1 MRQLVISSPGVVEL
15 REAETP
21 EPGPG
26 EILVLTMAVGI
37 CGSDLHALA
46 GAHPFI
52 TLPCVPGHEVVGVV
66 GKTGEG
72 VTGLK
77 AGMRVILEP
86 NLVCG
91 QCPYCRSGRYNVCER
106 LRVVGCQT
114 AGAMADAFT
123 APANRFHVIPDS
135 LTDAQAALAEPLST
149 AVHAVRMAGQLAGA
163 AVAVLGG
170 GTIGLL
176 TLIAAVRAGARAVA
190 VSEPRE
196 SKRRRALRLG
206 AAFCADPLTADPVPA
221 IREALGGHAD
231 VTFDCVSSQASTV
244 QAIRLAENGGT
255 VMVVGVAAEDVT
267 IPLSIIQDREIRLAG
282 SAMYVRQDVLRA
294 IDLMSDGVVPAGEL
308 VTATLPLAEGAQAF
322 KRAASGDD
330 VKVHLYPARA

>member
-15 REAETP
+15 QEAETP

-26 EILVLTMAVGI
+26 EVQVLTKAVGI

-52 TLPCVPGHEVVGVV
+52 ALPCVPGHEVVGVV

-72 VTGLK
+72 VTGLE

-91 QCPYCRSGRYNVCER
+91 RCPYCRAGRYNICQQ
-106 LRVVGCQT
+106 LKVVGCQT

-123 APANRFHVIPDS
+123 APASRFHPVPDS
-135 LTDAQAALAEPLST
+135 LTDAQAALVEPLST

-163 AVAVLGG
+163 DVAVLGG

-176 TLIAAVRAGARAVA
+176 TLIAAIRAGARAVA
-190 VSEPRE
+190 VSEPRD
-196 SKRRRALRLG
+196 SKRQRALRLG
-206 AAFCADPLTADPVPA
+206 AAFCADPLMADPVPP

-231 VTFDCVSSQASTV
+231 VTFDCVSSQASTG

-255 VMVVGVAAEDVT
+255 VMVVGVAAKDVT
-267 IPLSIIQDREIRLAG
+267 IPLPIIQDREIRLAG
-282 SAMYVRQDVLRA
+282 SAMYVREDVLRA
-294 IDLMSDGVVPAGEL
+294 IDLMTDGAAPPGEL
-308 VTATLPLAEGAQAF
+308 VTATFPLAEGAQAF
-322 KRAASGDD
+322 ERAASGDD
-330 VKVHLYPARA
+330 VKVHLVTS

>member
-1 MRQLVISSPGVVEL
+1 MRQLVIRSPGVVEL
-15 REAETP
+15 QEAETP

-26 EILVLTMAVGI
+26 EVQVLTKAVGI

-52 TLPCVPGHEVVGVV
+52 ALPCVPGHEVVGVI
-66 GKTGEG
+66 GQTGEG
-72 VTGLK
+72 VTGLE

-91 QCPYCRSGRYNVCER
+91 RCPYCRAGRYNICQQ
-106 LRVVGCQT
+106 LKVVGCQT

-123 APANRFHVIPDS
+123 APASRFHPVPDS
-135 LTDAQAALAEPLST
+135 LTDAQAALVEPLST
-149 AVHAVRMAGQLAGA
+149 AVHAVRMAGPLAGA
-163 AVAVLGG
+163 DVAVLGG

-176 TLIAAVRAGARAVA
+176 TLIAALRAGARAVA
-190 VSEPRE
+190 VSEPRD
-196 SKRRRALRLG
+196 SKRQRALRLG
-206 AAFCADPLTADPVPA
+206 AAFCADPLMADPVPP

-231 VTFDCVSSQASTV
+231 VTFDCVSSQASTG

-255 VMVVGVAAEDVT
+255 VMVVGVAAKDVT
-267 IPLSIIQDREIRLAG
+267 IPLPIIQDREIRLAG
-282 SAMYVRQDVLRA
+282 SAMYVREDVLRA
-294 IDLMSDGVVPAGEL
+294 IDLMTDGAVPPGEL

-330 VKVHLYPARA
+330 VKVHLVTS

>member
-15 REAETP
+15 QEAETP

-26 EILVLTMAVGI
+26 EVQVLTKAVGI

-52 TLPCVPGHEVVGVV
+52 ALPCVPGHEVVGVI

-72 VTGLK
+72 VTGLE

-91 QCPYCRSGRYNVCER
+91 RCPYCRAGRYNICQQ
-106 LRVVGCQT
+106 LKVVGCQT

-123 APANRFHVIPDS
+123 APASRFHPVPDS
-135 LTDAQAALAEPLST
+135 LTDTQAALVEPLST

-163 AVAVLGG
+163 DVAVLGG

-176 TLIAAVRAGARAVA
+176 TLIAAIRAGARAVA
-190 VSEPRE
+190 VSEPRD
-196 SKRRRALRLG
+196 SKRQRALRLG
-206 AAFCADPLTADPVPA
+206 AAFCADPLMADPVPP

-231 VTFDCVSSQASTV
+231 VTFDCVSSQASTG

-255 VMVVGVAAEDVT
+255 VMVVGVAAKDVT
-267 IPLSIIQDREIRLAG
+267 IPLPIIQDREIRLAG
-282 SAMYVRQDVLRA
+282 SAMYVREDVLRA
-294 IDLMSDGVVPAGEL
+294 IDLMTDDAVPAGEL
-308 VTATLPLAEGAQAF
+308 VTATLLLAEGAQAF

-330 VKVHLYPARA
+330 VKVHLVTS

>member
-26 EILVLTMAVGI
+26 EVRVLTTAVGI

-52 TLPCVPGHEVVGVV
+52 TLPCVPGHEVAGVV

-72 VTGLK
+72 VTGLD
-77 AGMRVILEP
+77 AGLRVILEP
-86 NLVCG
+86 NLICG
-91 QCPYCRSGRYNVCER
+91 QCPYCRSGRYNLCER

-114 AGAMADAFT
+114 AGAMADAFI
-123 APANRFHVIPDS
+123 APASRFHVIPES
-135 LTDAQAALAEPLST
+135 LTDAQAALVEPLST
-149 AVHAVRMAGQLAGA
+149 AVHAVRMAGRLAGA

-170 GTIGLL
+170 GSIGLL
-176 TLIAAVRAGARAVA
+176 TVIAAVRAGARAVA

-196 SKRRRALRLG
+196 SKRQRARRLG

-231 VTFDCVSSQASTV
+231 VTFDCVSSQASTA

-255 VMVVGVAAEDVT
+255 VMVVGVAANDVT

-282 SAMYVRQDVLRA
+282 SAMYVREDVLRA
-294 IDLMSDGVVPAGEL
+294 IDLMSDGAVPPGEL

-322 KRAASGDD
+322 ERAASGED
-330 VKVHLYPARA
+330 VKVQLVTA

>member
-15 REAETP
+15 QEAETP

-26 EILVLTMAVGI
+26 EVQVLTKAVGI

-52 TLPCVPGHEVVGVV
+52 ALPCVPGHEVVGVI

-72 VTGLK
+72 VTGLE

-86 NLVCG
+86 NLICG
-91 QCPYCRSGRYNVCER
+91 RCPYCRAGRYNICQQ
-106 LRVVGCQT
+106 LKVVGCQT

-123 APANRFHVIPDS
+123 APASRFHPVPDS
-135 LTDAQAALAEPLST
+135 LTDTQAALVEPLST
-149 AVHAVRMAGQLAGA
+149 AVHAVRMTGQLAGA
-163 AVAVLGG
+163 DVAVFGG

-176 TLIAAVRAGARAVA
+176 TLIAAIRAGARAVA
-190 VSEPRE
+190 VSEPRD
-196 SKRRRALRLG
+196 SKRQRALRLG
-206 AAFCADPLTADPVPA
+206 AAFCADPLMADPVPP

-231 VTFDCVSSQASTV
+231 VTFDCVSSQASTG

-255 VMVVGVAAEDVT
+255 VMVVGVAAKDVT
-267 IPLSIIQDREIRLAG
+267 IPLPIIQDREIRLAG
-282 SAMYVRQDVLRA
+282 SAMYVREDVLRA
-294 IDLMSDGVVPAGEL
+294 IDLMTDGAVPAGEL
-308 VTATLPLAEGAQAF
+308 VTATLLLAEGAQAF
-322 KRAASGDD
+322 RRAASGDD
-330 VKVHLYPARA
+330 VKVHLVTS

>member
-26 EILVLTMAVGI
+26 EVRVLTRAVGI

-52 TLPCVPGHEVVGVV
+52 VLPCVPGHEVVGVI
-66 GKTGEG
+66 GKTGDG
-72 VTGLK
+72 VTGLE

-91 QCPYCRSGRYNVCER
+91 RCPYCRAGRYNICQQ
-106 LRVVGCQT
+106 LKVVGCQT

-123 APANRFHVIPDS
+123 APASRFHPVPDS
-135 LTDAQAALAEPLST
+135 LTDAQAALVEPLST
-149 AVHAVRMAGQLAGA
+149 AVHAVRMAGDLAGA
-163 AVAVLGG
+163 DVAVLGA

-176 TLIAAVRAGARAVA
+176 TLVAAIRAGARAVA
-190 VSEPRE
+190 VSEPRD
-196 SKRRRALRLG
+196 SKRQRALRLG
-206 AAFCADPLTADPVPA
+206 ATFCADPLIADPVPP

-231 VTFDCVSSQASTV
+231 VTFDCVSSQASTG

-255 VMVVGVAAEDVT
+255 VMVVGVAAKDVT
-267 IPLSIIQDREIRLAG
+267 VPLPIIQDREIRLAG
-282 SAMYVRQDVLRA
+282 SAMYVREDVLRA
-294 IDLMSDGVVPAGEL
+294 IELMADGVVPAGEL
-308 VTATLPLAEGAQAF
+308 VTATVPLADGAQAF
-322 KRAASGDD
+322 KRAASGDE
-330 VKVHLYPARA
+330 VKVHLVTS

>member
-15 REAETP
+15 QEAETP

-26 EILVLTMAVGI
+26 EVQVLTKAVGI

-52 TLPCVPGHEVVGVV
+52 ALPCVPGHEVVGVI

-72 VTGLK
+72 VTGLE

-91 QCPYCRSGRYNVCER
+91 RCPYCRAGRYNICQQ
-106 LRVVGCQT
+106 LKVVGCQT

-123 APANRFHVIPDS
+123 APASRFHPVPDS
-135 LTDAQAALAEPLST
+135 LTDTQAALVEPLST

-163 AVAVLGG
+163 DVAVLGG

-176 TLIAAVRAGARAVA
+176 TLIAAIRAGARAVA
-190 VSEPRE
+190 VSEPRD
-196 SKRRRALRLG
+196 SKRQRALRLG
-206 AAFCADPLTADPVPA
+206 AAFCADPLKADPVPP

-231 VTFDCVSSQASTV
+231 VTFDCVSSQASTG

-255 VMVVGVAAEDVT
+255 VMVVGVAAKDVT
-267 IPLSIIQDREIRLAG
+267 IPLPIIQDREIRLAG
-282 SAMYVRQDVLRA
+282 SAMYVREDVLRA
-294 IDLMSDGVVPAGEL
+294 IDLMTDGAVPPGEL
-308 VTATLPLAEGAQAF
+308 VTATLLLAEGAQAF

-330 VKVHLYPARA
+330 VKVHLVTS

>member
-15 REAETP
+15 QEAETP

-26 EILVLTMAVGI
+26 EVQVLTKAVGI

-52 TLPCVPGHEVVGVV
+52 ALPCVPGHEVVGVI

-72 VTGLK
+72 VTGLE

-91 QCPYCRSGRYNVCER
+91 RCPYCRAGRYNICQQ
-106 LRVVGCQT
+106 LKVVGCQT

-123 APANRFHVIPDS
+123 APASRFHPVPDS
-135 LTDAQAALAEPLST
+135 LTDTQAALVEPLST

-163 AVAVLGG
+163 DVAVLGG

-176 TLIAAVRAGARAVA
+176 TLIAAIRAGARAVA
-190 VSEPRE
+190 VSEPRD
-196 SKRRRALRLG
+196 SKRQRALRLG
-206 AAFCADPLTADPVPA
+206 AAFCADPLMADPVPP

-231 VTFDCVSSQASTV
+231 VTFDCVSSQASTG

-255 VMVVGVAAEDVT
+255 VMVVGVAAKDVT
-267 IPLSIIQDREIRLAG
+267 IPLPIIQDREIRLAG
-282 SAMYVRQDVLRA
+282 SAMYVREDVLRA
-294 IDLMSDGVVPAGEL
+294 IDLMTDGAVPAGEL
-308 VTATLPLAEGAQAF
+308 VTATLLLADGAQAF

-330 VKVHLYPARA
+330 VKVHLVTS

>member
-15 REAETP
+15 REAEIP

-26 EILVLTMAVGI
+26 EVQVLTKVVGI

-46 GAHPFI
+46 GVHPFI
-52 TLPCVPGHEVVGVV
+52 TLPCVPGHEVAGVI
-66 GKTGEG
+66 GKTGPG

-86 NLVCG
+86 SLYCG
-91 QCPYCRSGRYNVCER
+91 QCPYCRAGRYNLCER
-106 LRVVGCQT
+106 LRVVGCQ
-114 AGAMADAFT
+114 AVGAMADAFT
-123 APANRFHVIPDS
+123 APASRFHVIPDS
-135 LTDAQAALAEPLST
+135 LTDTQAALVEPLAT
-149 AVHAVRMAGQLAGA
+149 AIHAVRMAGPLAGA
-163 AVAVLGG
+163 AVAVLGA

-176 TLIAAVRAGARAVA
+176 TVIAAARAGARAVA
-190 VSEPRE
+190 VSEPRS
-196 SKRRRALRLG
+196 SKRQRALRLG

-221 IREALGGHAD
+221 MRQALGGHAD
-231 VTFDCVSSQASTV
+231 VTVDCVSSQPSTA

-267 IPLSIIQDREIRLAG
+267 IPLPVLQDREIRLAG

-294 IDLMSDGVVPAGEL
+294 IELMTDGAVPAGEL
-308 VTATLPLAEGAQAF
+308 VTATLPLAEGARAF
-322 KRAASGDD
+322 RRAASGDD
-330 VKVHLYPARA
+330 VKIHLATS

>member
-15 REAETP
+15 QEAETP

-26 EILVLTMAVGI
+26 EVQVLTKAVGI

-52 TLPCVPGHEVVGVV
+52 ALPCVPGHEVVGVI

-72 VTGLK
+72 VTGLE

-91 QCPYCRSGRYNVCER
+91 RCPYCRAGRYNICQQ
-106 LRVVGCQT
+106 LKVVGCQT

-123 APANRFHVIPDS
+123 APASRFHPVPDS
-135 LTDAQAALAEPLST
+135 LTDTQAALVEPLST

-163 AVAVLGG
+163 DVAVLGG

-176 TLIAAVRAGARAVA
+176 TLIAAIRAGARAVA
-190 VSEPRE
+190 VSEPRD
-196 SKRRRALRLG
+196 SKRQRALRLG
-206 AAFCADPLTADPVPA
+206 AAFCADPLKADPVPP

-231 VTFDCVSSQASTV
+231 VTFDCVSSQASTG

-255 VMVVGVAAEDVT
+255 VMVVGVAAKDVT
-267 IPLSIIQDREIRLAG
+267 IPLPIIQDREIRLAG
-282 SAMYVRQDVLRA
+282 SAMYVREDVLRA
-294 IDLMSDGVVPAGEL
+294 IDLMTDGAVPAGEL
-308 VTATLPLAEGAQAF
+308 VTATLLLAEGAQAF

-330 VKVHLYPARA
+330 VKVHLVTS

>member
-15 REAETP
+15 REVETP

-26 EILVLTMAVGI
+26 EVQVLTKAVGI

-72 VTGLK
+72 VSGLE

-86 NLVCG
+86 SLICG
-91 QCPYCRSGRYNVCER
+91 HCTYCRSGRYNLCER
-106 LRVVGCQT
+106 LKVVGCQT
-114 AGAMADAFT
+114 IGAMADAFT
-123 APANRFHVIPDS
+123 APASRLHVIAES
-135 LTDAQAALAEPLST
+135 LTDAQAALVEPLST
-149 AVHAVRMAGQLAGA
+149 AVHAVRMADQLAGA
-163 AVAVLGG
+163 TVAVLGG

-176 TLIAAVRAGARAVA
+176 TLIAAIRAGAAAVA
-190 VSEPRE
+190 VSEPQD
-196 SKRRRALRLG
+196 SKRQRALRLG

-267 IPLSIIQDREIRLAG
+267 IPLRIIQDREIRLAG
-282 SAMYVRQDVLRA
+282 SAMYIRQDVLRA
-294 IDLMSDGVVPAGEL
+294 IDLMAEGAVPACEL
-308 VTATLPLAEGAQAF
+308 VTGTLPLAEGAQAF
-322 KRAASGDD
+322 HRAALGDD
-330 VKVHLYPARA
+330 VKVHLVT

>member
-1 MRQLVISSPGVVEL
+1 
-15 REAETP
+15 
-21 EPGPG
+21 
-26 EILVLTMAVGI
+26 VLTKAVGI

-46 GAHPFI
+46 GTHPFI
-52 TLPCVPGHEVVGVV
+52 ALPCVPGHEVVGVI

-72 VTGLK
+72 VTGLE

-91 QCPYCRSGRYNVCER
+91 RCPYCRAGRYNICQQ
-106 LRVVGCQT
+106 LKVVGCQT

-123 APANRFHVIPDS
+123 APASRFHPVPDS
-135 LTDAQAALAEPLST
+135 LTDTQAALVEPLST

-163 AVAVLGG
+163 DVAVLGG

-176 TLIAAVRAGARAVA
+176 TLIAAIRAGARAVA
-190 VSEPRE
+190 VSEPRD
-196 SKRRRALRLG
+196 SKRQRALRLG
-206 AAFCADPLTADPVPA
+206 AAFCADPLMADPVPP

-231 VTFDCVSSQASTV
+231 VTFDCVSSQASTG

-255 VMVVGVAAEDVT
+255 VMVVGVAAKDVT
-267 IPLSIIQDREIRLAG
+267 IPLPIIQDREIRLAG
-282 SAMYVRQDVLRA
+282 SAMYVREDVLRA
-294 IDLMSDGVVPAGEL
+294 IDLMTDGAVPAGEL
-308 VTATLPLAEGAQAF
+308 VTATLLLAEGAQAF

-330 VKVHLYPARA
+330 VKVHLVTS

>member
-15 REAETP
+15 QEAETP

-26 EILVLTMAVGI
+26 EVQVLTKAVGI

-52 TLPCVPGHEVVGVV
+52 ALPCVPGHEVVGVI

-72 VTGLK
+72 VTGLE

-91 QCPYCRSGRYNVCER
+91 RCPYCRAGRYNICQQ
-106 LRVVGCQT
+106 LKVVGCQT

-123 APANRFHVIPDS
+123 APASRFHPVPES
-135 LTDAQAALAEPLST
+135 LTDAQAALVEPLST

-163 AVAVLGG
+163 DVAVLGG

-176 TLIAAVRAGARAVA
+176 TLIAAIQAGARAVA
-190 VSEPRE
+190 VSEPRD
-196 SKRRRALRLG
+196 SKRQRALRLG
-206 AAFCADPLTADPVPA
+206 AAFCADPLMADPVPP

-231 VTFDCVSSQASTV
+231 VTFDCVSSQASTG

-255 VMVVGVAAEDVT
+255 VMVVGVAAKDVT
-267 IPLSIIQDREIRLAG
+267 IPLPIIQDREIRLAG
-282 SAMYVRQDVLRA
+282 SAMYVREDVLRA
-294 IDLMSDGVVPAGEL
+294 IELMTDGAVPPGEL

-330 VKVHLYPARA
+330 VKVHLVTS

>member
-15 REAETP
+15 QEAETP

-26 EILVLTMAVGI
+26 EVQVLTKAVGI

-52 TLPCVPGHEVVGVV
+52 ALPCVPGHEVVGVI

-72 VTGLK
+72 VTGLE

-91 QCPYCRSGRYNVCER
+91 RCPYCRAGRYNICQQ
-106 LRVVGCQT
+106 LKVVGCQT

-123 APANRFHVIPDS
+123 APASRFHPAPDS
-135 LTDAQAALAEPLST
+135 LTDTQAALVEPLST

-163 AVAVLGG
+163 DVAVLGG

-176 TLIAAVRAGARAVA
+176 TLIAAIRAGARAVA
-190 VSEPRE
+190 VSEPRD
-196 SKRRRALRLG
+196 SKRQRALRLG
-206 AAFCADPLTADPVPA
+206 AAFCADPLMADPVPP

-231 VTFDCVSSQASTV
+231 VTFDCVSSQASTG

-255 VMVVGVAAEDVT
+255 VMVVGVAAKDVT
-267 IPLSIIQDREIRLAG
+267 IPLPIIQDREIRLAG
-282 SAMYVRQDVLRA
+282 SAMYVREDVLRA
-294 IDLMSDGVVPAGEL
+294 IDLMTDGAVPAGEL
-308 VTATLPLAEGAQAF
+308 VTATLLLAEGAQAF

-330 VKVHLYPARA
+330 VKVHLVTS